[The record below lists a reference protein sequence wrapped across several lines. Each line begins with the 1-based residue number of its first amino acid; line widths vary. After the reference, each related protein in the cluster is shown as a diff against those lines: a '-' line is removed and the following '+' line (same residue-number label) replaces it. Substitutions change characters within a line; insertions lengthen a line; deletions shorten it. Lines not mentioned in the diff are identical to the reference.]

1 MEREELFKRMQ
12 HSIIEGEKEELI
24 ATVKIAIAHGVS
36 PHESIDNGLIKGIEE
51 VGKRFECEE
60 MYLPELIM
68 AANAM
73 KEAMVLLENEIQK
86 RKERRKTVAK
96 ALAGT
101 VWGDIHDIGK
111 NIVCSVFTVNGFEV
125 IDLGVNVPPSSFIQK
140 VKELKPNVILL
151 SALLTTTMSGQS
163 NVIEELKRA
172 GIREQVLVL
181 VGGAPVSD
189 KWATQI
195 GADGYAKNAIGAVNI
210 AKELIRNPRRK
221 MAP

>member
-1 MEREELFKRMQ
+1 MEGEELFKRMQ

-36 PHESIDNGLIKGIEE
+36 PLESIDNGLIKGMEE

-73 KEAMVLLENEIQK
+73 KEAMVLLENEMQK
-86 RKERRKTVAK
+86 QNERRKIVGK

-111 NIVCSVFTVNGFEV
+111 NIVCTVFTVNGFEV
-125 IDLGVNVPPSSFIQK
+125 LDLGVNVPPSSFIQK
-140 VKELKPNVILL
+140 VKEQKPNLILL

-163 NVIEELKRA
+163 NVIDELKKA

-210 AKELIRNPRRK
+210 AKELIRNPRMK
-221 MAP
+221 MTG